1 MSLDQIRYSF
11 FLLCFCSA
19 LLGNRSLVGGE
30 TAAKGPN
37 AQREALQSLLEKM
50 CDHYR
55 SDQGMTGLAV
65 AAIARREGQAHH
77 YLMTLGTVSK
87 KSSVPITPYTEFRI
101 GPLTQLFTASIL
113 AYFVQS
119 GQVSLSTPIRRFFS
133 KSVTIPTFQGKEMTL
148 LDLATHTSGLPDIPY
163 SLSTRGHFRTSQMQY
178 FLSRYQLK
186 DAPGTHY
193 DYSYFG
199 YAILGNLLSRIG
211 KHSLPE
217 LIQDMVLTPLNLKDT
232 TFFLSTEQKTRYAV
246 GYDKGQGISPL
257 DVEKTYSTFIG
268 AGGMSSTIRDLA
280 LFLSFQMKEEQTS
293 LNALL
298 PLMQNSYY
306 QGKGMSSGLAW
317 QISPLSSTGEKLMHL
332 QGELFGFAS
341 YMGFCPQKKIGV
353 VLLANQGDASLDPLA
368 QKILALLMAPPP

>member
-1 MSLDQIRYSF
+1 MSFDQARISF
-11 FLLCFCSA
+11 VLCWIFVGLS
-19 LLGNRSLVGGE
+19 GVRSLSVGE
-30 TAAKGPN
+30 LAAQEPGAK
-37 AQREALQSLLEKM
+37 REAVHNAIETM
-50 CDHYR
+50 CAHYR
-55 SDQGMTGLAV
+55 SEEGMTGLAV
-65 AAIARREGQAHH
+65 AAIASREGQPHH
-77 YLMTLGTVSK
+77 YFVTLGTVSK

-119 GQVSLSTPIRRFFS
+119 GQVRLNAPIRQFFS
-133 KSVTIPTFQGKEMTL
+133 KSVAVPTFQGKEMTL

-257 DVEKTYSTFIG
+257 DVEKTYSTFVG

-306 QGKGMSSGLAW
+306 QGKGVSSGLAW